1 MPYWVPEQWWG
12 RLPGTFPTTPGGG
25 APTPPGPSGNAPG
38 PAKPPGLPPPITPGG
53 TRPGTSSG
61 KNYPNNGEP
70 NTDPNDPGQQPNDP
84 GGQGLCSQ
92 PQDQPALPGQGDA
105 DADARWFKASRTSG
119 GVNSPF
125 GDLHGSGRGG
135 TRNVDPRTQLGRLS
149 GWDPWTH
156 QRSSS
161 NGIVESVGGER
172 EARSIY
178 AIHHPF
184 HTSFAGLSFR
194 PQIYRQG
201 YPNIERNPQM
211 PESMLRADERERP
224 HVLSMHAWGAQ
235 SEATGDWSHVEAPR
249 DSRPRGGTGNGGVMF
264 HPPRFEMADYFGI
277 NSAVDV
283 EDTTSSK
290 ATQHYVLAGP
300 NVAFALG
307 KPKVNGG
314 LQPGAVTIGRGTTTT
329 RPLVVNYDSAEL
341 LSGYQNG
348 SEVVLELAQGG
359 STAIRLPYG
368 TDAQRP
374 ATPSR
379 GMARIN
385 TSGAADVMEW
395 WNPATSAWVSG
406 GGGSAGIRIYDT
418 AVLIGNRPALN
429 FTRAGNITLTVS
441 DDTPNNRVN
450 IDIASY
456 DSTVLAA
463 LNVTTVATNKLPYYD
478 SASTAS
484 TTDLTAF
491 ARTLLDD
498 VDAATAR
505 ATLGIAVGGGN
516 QGTATIDFGAFPG
529 ASDAS
534 VTITGQTGIDSLSSN
549 VQVWMRAED
558 SADHTA
564 EEHMV
569 ETIALFATDIVNGVG
584 FTIRGFNTSQTNE
597 PLDRPHIAL
606 FRTAATS
613 IYGDTKQ
620 SVGGTGTRISG
631 KWNVNWKWT

>member
-1 MPYWVPEQWWG
+1 MTGVQ
-12 RLPGTFPTTPGGG
+12 T
-25 APTPPGPSGNAPG
+25 
-38 PAKPPGLPPPITPGG
+38 
-53 TRPGTSSG
+53 
-61 KNYPNNGEP
+61 
-70 NTDPNDPGQQPNDP
+70 
-84 GGQGLCSQ
+84 C
-92 PQDQPALPGQGDA
+92 ALPISPARHGKRRARDRGCRDRTRRVRVRERRGDA

-341 LSGYQNG
+341 LSGY
-348 SEVVLELAQGG
+348 
-359 STAIRLPYG
+359 
-368 TDAQRP
+368 
-374 ATPSR
+374 
-379 GMARIN
+379 
-385 TSGAADVMEW
+385 
-395 WNPATSAWVSG
+395 
-406 GGGSAGIRIYDT
+406 
-418 AVLIGNRPALN
+418 
-429 FTRAGNITLTVS
+429 
-441 DDTPNNRVN
+441 
-450 IDIASY
+450 
-456 DSTVLAA
+456 
-463 LNVTTVATNKLPYYD
+463 
-478 SASTAS
+478 
-484 TTDLTAF
+484 
-491 ARTLLDD
+491 
-498 VDAATAR
+498 
-505 ATLGIAVGGGN
+505 
-516 QGTATIDFGAFPG
+516 
-529 ASDAS
+529 
-534 VTITGQTGIDSLSSN
+534 
-549 VQVWMRAED
+549 
-558 SADHTA
+558 
-564 EEHMV
+564 
-569 ETIALFATDIVNGVG
+569 
-584 FTIRGFNTSQTNE
+584 
-597 PLDRPHIAL
+597 
-606 FRTAATS
+606 RTAARSCWSWRREAARRFAFPTAPMRNDPQRHRVAWRAS
-613 IYGDTKQ
+613 IRAAQPT
-620 SVGGTGTRISG
+620 
-631 KWNVNWKWT
+631 